1 MGRVACVFS
10 CGRRSPPLLQ
20 AETAL
25 PVLPLLL
32 ILLLGGL
39 LRSDARGRE
48 VCQWA
53 TRITLKQWLR
63 SLPILLPSPYSACT
77 ITK

>member
-10 CGRRSPPLLQ
+10 CGRRSPLLLQ
-20 AETAL
+20 AETAF

-39 LRSDARGRE
+39 LRSMHGGGRC
-48 VCQWA
+48 VSGRLA
-53 TRITLKQWLR
+53 
-63 SLPILLPSPYSACT
+63 SLSSSG
-77 ITK
+77 